1 MKLARMLMVGKD
13 GGHTAIDILGH
24 EQKGP
29 DALIGL
35 HCVFDGLS
43 HVPATIG
50 CFQNNRIKWASDW
63 KGAKKPFQIIAI
75 HDLQHR
81 TERPLVNSVLGVS
94 DRLFGWSLI
103 LYLLRCMS
111 LELAQS
117 GSGSCPLW
125 RSLTRI

>member
-1 MKLARMLMVGKD
+1 M
-13 GGHTAIDILGH
+13 LGH
-24 EQKGP
+24 EQEGP

-50 CFQNNRIKWASDW
+50 CFQKNSIKWASDW
-63 KGAKKPFQIIAI
+63 EGAKKPFQIIAI

-81 TERPLVNSVLGVS
+81 TERPPVNSVARVS

-103 LYLLRCMS
+103 LYLLRRMS
-111 LELAQS
+111 LALARNRRDRE
-117 GSGSCPLW
+117 
-125 RSLTRI
+125 RSAWQLCL